1 MSKLE
6 KNRLV
11 DFVAKIME
19 KSGFKVQKYYKTTK
33 YVVDI
38 YGVLPT
44 VLGDIGIVVSCKNY
58 EERWKVGLDVIK
70 EMEMV
75 AKTLNASKVVIVTT
89 STFSDNATRYAQGR
103 NVELIDKD
111 ELMKIAK
118 SFSTKNIEIP
128 GEDVEVADVENDD
141 EDYEPSGGS
150 RIGNPFPKSGKRG
163 SLSGKKRGVTPNI
176 ASKKMP
182 RWSRAI
188 LSSTAAL
195 ILIVLA
201 ISTLVA
207 FLLAPNQTLFNVIRI
222 LATAILSYGIVMA
235 LERDLTVT
243 LIKGSTV
250 FFVCLFIYIVWII
263 VRAFYY

>member
-1 MSKLE
+1 VSKLE

-89 STFSDNATRYAQGR
+89 SIFSDNATRYAQGR

-118 SFSTKNIEIP
+118 TFSNKKLETYE
-128 GEDVEVADVENDD
+128 EDVKVADVEED
-141 EDYEPSGGS
+141 EYEPSIGS
-150 RIGNPFPKSGKRG
+150 RISSSFPKSGKRS
-163 SLSGKKRGVTPNI
+163 SLSGKKRGVASNI
-176 ASKKMP
+176 DSNKVQA
-182 RWSRAI
+182 WSRVI
-188 LSSTAAL
+188 LSSTVAL

-201 ISTLVA
+201 ISTFVA
-207 FLLAPNQTLFNVIRI
+207 FLIAPNQTLFGVIRI
-222 LATAILSYGIVMA
+222 LAAAILAYGIVMA

-250 FFVCLFIYIVWII
+250 FFVCLLVYVVWII
-263 VRAFYY
+263 FRAYYY